1 MLNCPTL
8 GLLPNV
14 QKTTPPLD
22 LSIQLLNAAR
32 SHEEVCG
39 GTP

>member
-1 MLNCPTL
+1 MINCPTL

-22 LSIQLLNAAR
+22 LSIQLLNAPTR
-32 SHEEVCG
+32 EEVCG